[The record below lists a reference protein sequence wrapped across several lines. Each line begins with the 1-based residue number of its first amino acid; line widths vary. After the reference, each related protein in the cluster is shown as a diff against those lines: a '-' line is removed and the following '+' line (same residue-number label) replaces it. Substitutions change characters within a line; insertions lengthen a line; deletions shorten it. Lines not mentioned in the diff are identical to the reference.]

1 MHVSI
6 LGTRGVPSNH
16 SGFETFAQDFALF
29 LLSRGHQVTV
39 YCQLEE
45 DEAPQEDTWNGI
57 RRVSLPAGKGP
68 VGTMAFDW
76 KAIKH
81 SMRDNSVILTLG
93 YNTGV
98 FNLLYRFSGIPNI
111 MNMDGLEW
119 KREKWSGPAKA
130 WFWLNE
136 WAGARVANHLVA
148 DHPEIGRHLARHTPK
163 DKISVIPYGA
173 DSVTSAPESV
183 IQKFHLSSKAY
194 HILIARPEPENYI
207 LEIVRAYSQRERG
220 IPLVILGRYRHDGT
234 PYQKTVLEAAG
245 PEIRFLG
252 PIFDRAIVKALRFH
266 ARAYFHGHRVG
277 GTNPSLVEALG
288 AGNAVIAHDN
298 RFNRWVAG
306 EGARYFR
313 SASEIDGILESLA
326 ADPAQLLAMEDASR
340 KRHHEAFT
348 QDQVLSKYEELLAL
362 YVPAVVPAVEV
373 AKSGDMRVAS

>member
-45 DEAPQEDTWNGI
+45 NEAPQEDTWNGI

-98 FNLLYRFSGIPNI
+98 S
-111 MNMDGLEW
+111 
-119 KREKWSGPAKA
+119 
-130 WFWLNE
+130 
-136 WAGARVANHLVA
+136 NHLVA

-183 IQKFHLSSKAY
+183 IQKFHLSPKAY

-313 SASEIDGILESLA
+313 SASEIDAILESLA

-362 YVPAVVPAVEV
+362 YVPAVAPAVEV

>member
-45 DEAPQEDTWNGI
+45 NEAPQEDTWNGI

-136 WAGARVANHLVA
+136 WAGARADSPGSYGIARNHCYRAAAVGGFA
-148 DHPEIGRHLARHTPK
+148 E
-163 DKISVIPYGA
+163 GA
-173 DSVTSAPESV
+173 DQHGCHHRRDHGE
-183 IQKFHLSSKAY
+183 
-194 HILIARPEPENYI
+194 AR
-207 LEIVRAYSQRERG
+207 
-220 IPLVILGRYRHDGT
+220 
-234 PYQKTVLEAAG
+234 
-245 PEIRFLG
+245 
-252 PIFDRAIVKALRFH
+252 
-266 ARAYFHGHRVG
+266 
-277 GTNPSLVEALG
+277 
-288 AGNAVIAHDN
+288 
-298 RFNRWVAG
+298 
-306 EGARYFR
+306 
-313 SASEIDGILESLA
+313 
-326 ADPAQLLAMEDASR
+326 
-340 KRHHEAFT
+340 
-348 QDQVLSKYEELLAL
+348 
-362 YVPAVVPAVEV
+362 
-373 AKSGDMRVAS
+373 